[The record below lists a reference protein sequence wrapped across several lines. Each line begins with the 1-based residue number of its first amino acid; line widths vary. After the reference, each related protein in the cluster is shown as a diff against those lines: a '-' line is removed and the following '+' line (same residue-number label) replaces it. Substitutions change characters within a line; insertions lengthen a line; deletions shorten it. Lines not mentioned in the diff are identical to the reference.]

1 MIKNLIVIVFVAVLI
16 HLARAQICRK
26 SGNERYKTHI
36 AIWDCN
42 SSSYEELSL
51 DLEMENIV
59 KFDAGNRN
67 NKFPMIDSS
76 MFRNMSHLDEL
87 NLVDC
92 SVESI
97 EENAFSNL
105 KFLRKLDLAGNKI
118 QELFV
123 NVFRSLVNLKELNLA
138 NNLIEIVPVP
148 VNLFQGIHK
157 LTVVSMAY
165 NRIDKIAEGTFD
177 ELPGLTNLDLRNN
190 SCIDRAYGLHW
201 SNGSIDLE
209 QITLDLGECNNN
221 YESFLLDE
229 STTTLQFE
237 SINSTTEAL
246 EEDEDDSMSTETKVV
261 PKKPLDLGTSQPPQY
276 SKKCSSDWLIIFSSI
291 SLILSIIG
299 VIAIHFIIQKIKK
312 TLNEIEESENLGS
325 NRRRSHHYHSK
336 PDTPEQIQRAQL
348 KLLQKEFQS
357 K

>member
-1 MIKNLIVIVFVAVLI
+1 MIKNLTVIVFVAVLI
-16 HLARAQICRK
+16 HHARAQICRK

-67 NKFPMIDSS
+67 NKFPMVDSS
-76 MFRNMSHLDEL
+76 KFKNMSHLDEL

-92 SVESI
+92 SVENI
-97 EENAFSNL
+97 EENAFPNL

-118 QELFV
+118 QELFE
-123 NVFRSLVNLKELNLA
+123 NVFRSLVNLEELTLD
-138 NNLIEIVPVP
+138 NNLIEIVPV
-148 VNLFQGIHK
+148 NLFQGSQK
-157 LTVVSMAY
+157 LIVLSMAY
-165 NRIDKIAEGTFD
+165 NRIDKIAEGAFN
-177 ELPGLTNLDLRNN
+177 ELPGLTNLDLSNN
-190 SCIDRAYGLHW
+190 SCIDKAYGPHW

-209 QITLDLGECNNN
+209 QITSDLRECNNN
-221 YESFLLDE
+221 YENFLLDE
-229 STTTLQFE
+229 STTTFQ
-237 SINSTTEAL
+237 SKTINSTTQTL
-246 EEDEDDSMSTETKVV
+246 EDYEDDSMSTETKVV

-276 SKKCSSDWLIIFSSI
+276 SKKCSSDLLLIYASI
-291 SLILSIIG
+291 SFILSTIG
-299 VIAIHFIIQKIKK
+299 VIAVHIIIQKIKNIVK
-312 TLNEIEESENLGS
+312 GIEEYENLGS
-325 NRRRSHHYHSK
+325 NRRRSHHYYSK
-336 PDTPEQIQRAQL
+336 PDSPEQIQRAQL